1 MTQPVTLKTETKM
14 GYELTRFQGEVDE
27 ELICPICSGVLEEP
41 VQAIVCE
48 HAFCRA
54 CITEWLSRQPT
65 CPVDRNAMTAAN
77 LRAVP
82 RILRNLLSRL
92 SIACDNEM
100 YGCSLV
106 LKLDALANHLDECE
120 HNPKRPLPC
129 EKGCGF
135 VIPKD
140 EYKEHN
146 CVRELRSLIHTQQQK
161 LSDVKNKIS
170 DQTLTINE
178 LKRELQLFKDFMRA
192 MRGSNPAMRAIADQ
206 MERDEVVRW
215 SSSLARAR
223 VTRWG
228 GMISTPD
235 DALQMM
241 IKRAL
246 SESGCPPHILDDL
259 MENCHERRW
268 PRGLSSLETRQD
280 NRRIYDNYVCRR
292 IPGKQA
298 VLVLSCDNGHMAE
311 DVMVEPGL
319 VMIFAHGVSDRFES
333 CPDHS
338 HAHTYNHN
346 NSNNTPDSNRDI

>member
-1 MTQPVTLKTETKM
+1 MFYRSKFIACGMEFLLTPNGM
-14 GYELTRFQGEVDE
+14 GIFCWKKKWNLSVIRCN
-27 ELICPICSGVLEEP
+27 IS
-41 VQAIVCE
+41 IV
-48 HAFCRA
+48 F
-54 CITEWLSRQPT
+54 LFY
-65 CPVDRNAMTAAN
+65 
-77 LRAVP
+77 
-82 RILRNLLSRL
+82 RL

-100 YGCSLV
+100 YGCALV

-146 CVRELRSLIHTQQQK
+146 CVRELRALIHTQQQK

-235 DALQMM
+235 DALQVM
-241 IKRAL
+241 
-246 SESGCPPHILDDL
+246 G
-259 MENCHERRW
+259 RW
-268 PRGLSSLETRQD
+268 K
-280 NRRIYDNYVCRR
+280 C
-292 IPGKQA
+292 
-298 VLVLSCDNGHMAE
+298 
-311 DVMVEPGL
+311 
-319 VMIFAHGVSDRFES
+319 
-333 CPDHS
+333 
-338 HAHTYNHN
+338 
-346 NSNNTPDSNRDI
+346 